1 MTLTESEKR
10 NARMCWRRDHPE
22 AVAAETARKCAETW
36 RRKRIRKQMIEQ
48 GLLVKKEKR

>member
-10 NARMCWRRDHPE
+10 NARMCQRRDHPE
-22 AVAAETARKCAETW
+22 SVAAETARKRTETW

-48 GLLVKKEKR
+48 GLLVRKETR